1 MFFSYRV
8 IPWWADGARSEHD
21 LTQSGVRFSPLVP
34 QSASTFACTLV
45 AGERPHDASGRQGEV
60 HRLGP
65 CSSRHLRGEDSLMMG
80 VSKNESDDAFA
91 LSYGVNVSCCWV
103 VPGQTVYFLVPPS
116 HSSVS

>member
-1 MFFSYRV
+1 
-8 IPWWADGARSEHD
+8 
-21 LTQSGVRFSPLVP
+21 
-34 QSASTFACTLV
+34 
-45 AGERPHDASGRQGEV
+45 
-60 HRLGP
+60 
-65 CSSRHLRGEDSLMMG
+65 MMG